1 MQTSY
6 RIAGLWRY
14 PVASI
19 GGEAVS
25 SAIVGAQG
33 VMGDR
38 MYGLFDAVSRAPAAP
53 EKDRRWHKA
62 LSLTATLNDDGTTT
76 IRFPDNNEIELSAA
90 SAPIHLSDFFGFDV
104 GIGQIGSE
112 PYGTDF
118 PSLQHRQPHFPIHL
132 LSTGSLGYLAQ
143 LREVDSVDV
152 RRFRPNIL
160 LQPTTNDEEACFAEA
175 AWIGKRG
182 RTRDVALAVVEEA
195 TRCGMTIIPQPGVED
210 DAEILRTI
218 LRRNR
223 RRLGAYCT
231 VAETG
236 VLSVG
241 DHFELT

>member
-6 RIAGLWRY
+6 RVAGLWRY
-14 PVASI
+14 PVASV

-25 SAIVGAQG
+25 SAIVGVQG
-33 VMGDR
+33 LVGDR
-38 MYGLFDAVSRAPAAP
+38 IYGLFDAASGAPAAP

-62 LSLTATLNDDGTTT
+62 LSLIATLTKDGTTT
-76 IRFPDNNEIELSAA
+76 IRFPNSIEIELGAA
-90 SAPIHLSDFFGFDV
+90 SAPICLSEFFGFDV
-104 GIGQIGSE
+104 GIGRIGLESN
-112 PYGTDF
+112 GKDF
-118 PSLQHRQPHFPIHL
+118 PSLRHRQPHSPVHL
-132 LSTGSLGYLAQ
+132 LTTESLRYLAQ

-160 LQPTTNDEEACFAEA
+160 LQSIFSDEESCFAEA
-175 AWIGKRG
+175 AWIGRRG
-182 RTRDVALAVVEEA
+182 RTKDIALTVEEEA
-195 TRCGMTIIPQPGVED
+195 TRCGMTIIPQPGIED
-210 DAEILRTI
+210 DPEILRTI

-241 DHFELT
+241 DDFELT

>member
-33 VMGDR
+33 LVGDR
-38 MYGLFDAVSRAPAAP
+38 MYGLFDAASKAPAAP

-62 LSLTATLNDDGTTT
+62 LSLIATRTEDGTIT
-76 IRFPDNNEIELSAA
+76 IRFPDSNEIELSAA
-90 SAPIHLSDFFGFDV
+90 SAPIYLSDFLGFEV
-104 GIGQIGSE
+104 GIGEIGSE
-112 PYGTDF
+112 PHVTDF

-132 LSTGSLGYLAQ
+132 LTTGSLRYLAQ
-143 LREVDSVDV
+143 LREVHSVDV

-160 LQPTTNDEEACFAEA
+160 LRSNSNDEDICFAEA

-182 RTRDVALAVVEEA
+182 RTQDVVMAVEEEA
-195 TRCGMTIIPQPGVED
+195 TRCGMTTIPQPGIED
-210 DAEILRTI
+210 DPEILRTI

-241 DHFELT
+241 DDFELS

>member
-1 MQTSY
+1 LQTSY

-25 SAIVGAQG
+25 SAIVSAQG

-38 MYGLFDAVSRAPAAP
+38 MYGLFDAASRSPATP

-104 GIGQIGSE
+104 GIGKIGFE
-112 PYGTDF
+112 PHGSDF

-132 LSTGSLGYLAQ
+132 LTTGSLRYLAH
-143 LREVDSVDV
+143 LREVDCVDV

-160 LQPTTNDEEACFAEA
+160 LQSTSNDEDICFAEA

-182 RTRDVALAVVEEA
+182 RTQDVTLTVEEEA
-195 TRCGMTIIPQPGVED
+195 TRCGMTIIPQPGIEGD
-210 DAEILRTI
+210 PEILRTI

-231 VAETG
+231 VEKTG
-236 VLSVG
+236 VLHVG
-241 DHFELT
+241 DDFELT